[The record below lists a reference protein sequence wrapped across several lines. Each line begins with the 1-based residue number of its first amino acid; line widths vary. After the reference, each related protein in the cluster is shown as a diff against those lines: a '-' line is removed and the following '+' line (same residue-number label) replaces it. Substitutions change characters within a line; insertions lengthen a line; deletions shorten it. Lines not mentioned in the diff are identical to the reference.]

1 MGEPFTLFTEKISA
15 PDDAKPYQVMVS
27 AEFHDQGVFNR
38 LLAMAKDRPRLCV
51 LYRERFMY
59 TFKIKKEKKYTFD
72 MVYRND
78 KIDYTEQTLLN
89 LLEENEWL
97 YKFEEERLQEE
108 FCKDGMQTMEDFL
121 LKANRL
127 IQENNT
133 Y

>member
-1 MGEPFTLFTEKISA
+1 MGQPFTLFTEKISA

-27 AEFHDQGVFNR
+27 AEFHDQEVFDR

-51 LYRERFMY
+51 LYRGRLLHL
-59 TFKIKKEKKYTFD
+59 FKIKKEKKYTFD
-72 MVYRND
+72 MVYRDD
-78 KIDYTEQTLLN
+78 KVDYTEQTLLN

-97 YKFEEERLQEE
+97 YKFEEEQLQEE
-108 FCKDGMQTMEDFL
+108 FLNEGMQTMEDFL

-127 IQENNT
+127 IRDNNT

>member
-1 MGEPFTLFTEKISA
+1 
-15 PDDAKPYQVMVS
+15 
-27 AEFHDQGVFNR
+27 
-38 LLAMAKDRPRLCV
+38 
-51 LYRERFMY
+51 
-59 TFKIKKEKKYTFD
+59 

-97 YKFEEERLQEE
+97 YKFEEEQLQEE
-108 FCKDGMQTMEDFL
+108 FLNEGMQTMEDFL

-127 IQENNT
+127 IRDNNT

>member
-1 MGEPFTLFTEKISA
+1 MHL
-15 PDDAKPYQVMVS
+15 
-27 AEFHDQGVFNR
+27 
-38 LLAMAKDRPRLCV
+38 
-51 LYRERFMY
+51 
-59 TFKIKKEKKYTFD
+59 FKIKKEKKYTFD

-97 YKFEEERLQEE
+97 YKFEEEQLQEE
-108 FCKDGMQTMEDFL
+108 FLNEGMQTMEDFL

-127 IQENNT
+127 IRDNNT